1 MKNKALLL
9 TIVFLLLLGSGAYFY
24 VRYYQRPKTSIWS
37 IIPAQAVSVFEPG
50 SCPSCRDELTSHPL
64 WNFFNPLLLHH
75 FSPNDLTGQLVRNI
89 TREEG
94 WMASLH
100 VTRKNDFDFVFYWPV
115 RSDLS
120 GWFPNQGV
128 QVMERV
134 YQRIPITEYRWG
146 DYVFSVITLESIQA
160 GSFTPYLV
168 EDVIRTWVS
177 EGRQS
182 FASMAAPLASMPRI
196 QRDAGNLFINMPAA
210 ITLLNCFPEH
220 SLDITPTGNIAALD
234 IRQTRSGIILNGFAL
249 SGGQGDY
256 LQTFEAQQ
264 PVTFS
269 HKSLISERSLVVFHQ
284 GITSGRDFYT
294 VRYSDQKAQLDSLAS
309 LSGMDFSSV
318 YEKLGQE
325 ISICMLEQAREPF
338 AKVVLFDAADAS
350 TWFDLFDR
358 LSKAAERE
366 DTLYVENYGGYQLR
380 EIKIPEVPARLFG
393 SLAKGFERTYFTRIN
408 KSFLLAPAAGILKQF
423 LDDIDR
429 EQVVGKSLDFN
440 QFLETTLLES
450 SFSIYVN
457 MSELSELL
465 LPHLAQPWQEWYR
478 KHRRDLIV
486 PGFSSLQF
494 SHLNNSFYTQ
504 LSFTTIAGKK
514 SVPDRN
520 AARVQTR
527 LPAGLYPIIYLAEN
541 HATRR
546 YDVVVQDSAGVVHY
560 LTDEGK
566 LQWSLPVKDKVLFA
580 DRQIDFFA
588 NGKLQLTFVT
598 PGMLHIVDRLG
609 NYVNPFPV
617 RIPVQRP
624 EFFEV
629 VDYDN
634 SKRYR
639 FLITDDEGRIWMFDK
654 QGQNLDGWK
663 PRNAGGQLSAAARHY
678 RIHGRDYIIAVRS
691 DGQAL
696 AFNRRGDLLKGFP
709 LNLDARPAGEIY
721 LETGTG
727 RSGAVF
733 ICVSRDGIKTGFTT
747 DGKIAVREPLV
758 KTTVTDRFWL
768 VSEAGR
774 KGYIIARQSPARL
787 TLLDESGKEILA
799 NDFTGNNAATV
810 KYYNMGAGKI
820 YYTITDQQQ
829 ELTYL
834 YDASGNLI
842 TTSPLPSSAT
852 VLSKNGNP
860 QIIAVDDRALT
871 VENR

>member
-9 TIVFLLLLGSGAYFY
+9 TIVFLLLLAGGAFIY
-24 VRYYQRPKTSIWS
+24 VRYYQKPKTNVWN
-37 IIPAQAVSVFEPG
+37 IIPAQAAAVFEPG
-50 SCPSCRDELTSHPL
+50 NCISCRNELTNHPL
-64 WNFFNPLLLHH
+64 WKFFDVLLLHH
-75 FSPNDLTGQLVRNI
+75 FSPDDLTGQLVQHI

-94 WMASLH
+94 WMVSLH
-100 VTRKNDFDFVFYWPV
+100 LTRKNDFDFVFYWPSRV
-115 RSDLS
+115 DLP

-128 QVMERV
+128 QVTERV
-134 YQRIPITEYRWG
+134 YQRVPINEYRWG
-146 DYVFSVITLESIQA
+146 DYVFSVITLENIQA

-177 EGRQS
+177 EGKQS
-182 FASMAAPLASMPRI
+182 FAAMAAPLASIPRI

-220 SLDITPTGNIAALD
+220 SLDITPTGTVAALD
-234 IRQTRSGIILNGFAL
+234 IRQTQSGIILNGFTL
-249 SGGQGDY
+249 KGEQGDY
-256 LQTFEAQQ
+256 LQTFEYQQ
-264 PVTFS
+264 PVSFS
-269 HKSLISERSLVVFHQ
+269 HKSLISERSLIVFHQ
-284 GITSGRDFYT
+284 GITSGRDFYA
-294 VRYSDQKAQLDSLAS
+294 VRYRDQKTALDSLAA
-309 LSGMDFSSV
+309 LSGADFSSV

-325 ISICMLEQAREPF
+325 ISICMLEQARKPF
-338 AKVVLFDAADAS
+338 AKVVLFDATETS
-350 TWFDLFDR
+350 TWFNLFDR

-366 DTLYVENYGGYQLR
+366 DTLYAENYGEYQLR

-393 SLAKGFERTYFTRIN
+393 SLAKGFDRTYFTRIN
-408 KSFLLAPAAGILKQF
+408 KTFVLAPAPTILKQF

-429 EQVVGKSLDFN
+429 EQVAGKSLDFN

-450 SFSIYVN
+450 SFSIYLN
-457 MSELSELL
+457 LSELSDLL
-465 LPHLAQPWQEWYR
+465 VPYLAQPWQEWYR
-478 KHRRDLIV
+478 KRRQDVIV

-514 SVPDRN
+514 SVSVSE
-520 AARVQTR
+520 AARIQTR
-527 LPAGLYPIIYLAEN
+527 MPAGLYPFIYLAEN

-546 YDVVVQDSAGVVHY
+546 YDVVIQDSSGVMHY

-566 LQWSLPVKDKVLFA
+566 LQWSLPVKDKVIFA
-580 DRQIDFFA
+580 DRQVDFFA

-598 PGMLHIVDRLG
+598 PGMLHVVDRLG

-639 FLITDDEGRIWMFDK
+639 FLITDEEGRIWMFDK

-663 PRNAGGQLSAAARHY
+663 PRNAGGALSAPARHH
-678 RIHGRDYIIAVRS
+678 RIHGKDYLIAVRS

-709 LNLDARPAGEIY
+709 LNLDARPAGDVY

-727 RSGAVF
+727 RSGSVF
-733 ICVSRDGIKTGFTT
+733 ICISRDGIKTGFTP

-768 VSEAGR
+768 VSEANK
-774 KGYIIARQSPARL
+774 KGYIIVRQGPARL
-787 TLLDESGKEILA
+787 SLMDEAGKEILS
-799 NDFTGNNAATV
+799 NDFIGNNAATV
-810 KYYNMGAGKI
+810 GYYNMGAGKLF
-820 YYTITDQQQ
+820 YTITDLHQ

-834 YDASGNLI
+834 YDATGNLI
-842 TTSPLPSSAT
+842 VTSPLPSSAT

-860 QIIAVDDRALT
+860 QIIALDERTLII
-871 VENR
+871 ENR